1 MSIDIERLKSLYHA
15 EHEGPDGGMIR
26 THRPATLARMFGI
39 SRYKLYQLV
48 GDETALREKYT
59 ARRNKARAREYMREQ
74 TGYYPALLSKLAD
87 VRAEHISP
95 AQKAKLRRAH
105 DPALSPVAQFL
116 AYCAALQPKAK

>member
-26 THRPATLARMFGI
+26 THKPATLARMFGI

-59 ARRNKARAREYMREQ
+59 ARRNNERAREYMRKQ
-74 TGYYPALLSKLAD
+74 TGYYPALLAKLAD
-87 VRAEHISP
+87 VRAEHISA
-95 AQKAKLRRAH
+95 AQKTKLRRAH

-116 AYCAALQPKAK
+116 AYCAALGSKTK